1 MLKSI
6 ITTVIIFVIVIPLG
20 QKNFFAQQKNIVF
33 EHYSIDQG
41 MYETNITSIVQDDIG
56 FMWFSTNSGIEKYD
70 GYNFTDL

>member
-33 EHYSIDQG
+33 EHYSIDRGCMKQ
-41 MYETNITSIVQDDIG
+41 I
-56 FMWFSTNSGIEKYD
+56 
-70 GYNFTDL
+70 LLL